1 MAMRPR
7 SFILWGMIWL
17 LDPRIPFA
25 PKLNALRL
33 ARIRLRI
40 WWMRLDPW
48 LLATAVAVIV
58 LLRIGL
64 RALGIDTNPANL
76 LASTAFVML
85 GLAAA
90 LGALTKRSDRR
101 EARVMERVLRMQ
113 GYRLARG
120 RLERARGR

>member
-1 MAMRPR
+1 
-7 SFILWGMIWL
+7 MIWL